1 MYENKIV
8 PLQMDRRKYLQSCV
22 ENMSITFVLFGT
34 INIFFNLL
42 INLINIGRINY
53 EHFFKLFSITS
64 GLWIVI
70 ILVQITSYLFSSGF
84 FENLATIFLHDNERN
99 KGDIWNIKSIG
110 MFLTNIITLGW
121 LSIFSFYGI
130 FSYIINS
137 FDLINNFMLST
148 TILNFSVNLLFVL
161 NQFLYFLFKVHEI
174 RNIEFHNCLIHF
186 LPGFSRM
193 LESIVLTVKSKIM
206 DNLSKNKN
214 FVKAKNKKRFIDH
227 NSYPYENLFLIN

>member
-22 ENMSITFVLFGT
+22 ENMSITFVLF
-34 INIFFNLL
+34 
-42 INLINIGRINY
+42 
-53 EHFFKLFSITS
+53 

-110 MFLTNIITLGW
+110 MFLINIITLGW
-121 LSIFSFYGI
+121 LSIFSFYGTKKKNI
-130 FSYIINS
+130 KKIKKYKEMIEYIAPYEFI

-186 LPGFSRM
+186 LPGFSRKN
-193 LESIVLTVKSKIM
+193 LKYGTINQKI
-206 DNLSKNKN
+206 K
-214 FVKAKNKKRFIDH
+214 FF
-227 NSYPYENLFLIN
+227 

>member
-1 MYENKIV
+1 MYENKII
-8 PLQMDRRKYLQSCV
+8 PRQKDRRKYLQSCI

-53 EHFFKLFSITS
+53 EHFFKLFYITS
-64 GLWIVI
+64 GLWIIVI
-70 ILVQITSYLFSSGF
+70 IVQITSYLFSSGF

-99 KGDIWNIKSIG
+99 KGDIWNIKNIG
-110 MFLTNIITLGW
+110 MFLINIITLGW

-137 FDLINNFMLST
+137 FVLENSFMLST
-148 TILNFSVNLLFVL
+148 TILNFSVNLLLIL
-161 NQFLYFLFKVHEI
+161 NQFLYFLLKVHEI
-174 RNIEFHNCLIHF
+174 RNIEFNNCLIHF

-193 LESIVLTVKSKIM
+193 LESIVLSVKSKIM
-206 DNLSKNKN
+206 DNLLNKN
-214 FVKAKNKKRFIDH
+214 YAKAKNKKRLIEY